1 MYVEKNNGRAEISV
15 ALPHLQ
21 ENRKC
26 GTSFRLE
33 INLIS
38 LVVKTNLIGVWIKR
52 PAQCPE

>member
-33 INLIS
+33 ISLIS